1 MSRETFKLDGIPVH
15 LLPFEPRPEDKRPGR
30 WLYRARNLPGFN
42 FYASVGAERR
52 AIEKQLSS
60 IKPNVMLCH
69 FGFMALRLLP
79 IAQQLNIALVAHF
92 HGLDLS
98 SSLRNRWYR
107 WSLLRAL
114 DSFSAIVVV
123 ASYQK
128 RWMIEHGV
136 PAERVHLIP
145 CGVPTQLFKPAQQ
158 HHSKTIRF
166 IAVSRLVEKKGVEY
180 SIRAFAQVVMDCPN
194 VRLTIVG
201 DGPLRGCLEEL
212 VRNLGLE
219 KHVSFVGMVEP
230 EKVRS
235 YFLESEVFI
244 QHSIVSSRGDTEG
257 SPVSIAE
264 ASASGLP
271 VVATRCGGIED
282 QVVDGQ
288 TGFLVP
294 QRDIGAMAERMLK
307 LARNP
312 GLRNRFG
319 QAGRKHMVEQFD
331 ASCQIKKLEAVL
343 LNCAVT

>member
-1 MSRETFKLDGIPVH
+1 
-15 LLPFEPRPEDKRPGR
+15 
-30 WLYRARNLPGFN
+30 
-42 FYASVGAERR
+42 
-52 AIEKQLSS
+52 
-60 IKPNVMLCH
+60 MLCH

-79 IAQQLNIALVAHF
+79 VAQQLGIALVAHF

-123 ASYQK
+123 ANYQK
-128 RWMIEHGV
+128 HWMVEHGV
-136 PAERVHLIP
+136 PAEQVHLIP
-145 CGVPTQLFKPAQQ
+145 CGVPTQLFKPGKQC
-158 HHSKTIRF
+158 HSKNIRF
-166 IAVSRLVEKKGVEY
+166 IAVCRLVEKKGVEY

-212 VRNLGLE
+212 VRKLGLE
-219 KHVSFVGMVEP
+219 KHISFVGMVEP
-230 EKVRS
+230 KKVRS

-282 QVVDGQ
+282 QVIDGQ

-294 QRDIGAMAERMLK
+294 QRDVSAMAERMLK

-331 ASCQIKKLEAVL
+331 APRQIKKLEAVL
-343 LNCAVT
+343 LNCAVSQ